1 MLVWMPTVA
10 ERASRAFIPVWRPDF
25 QYEASEARA
34 CVAAAHRPKLDAT
47 MPKVVMYTTM
57 ICPYCVRAKH
67 LLQRKGVDFDEIRID
82 TDHEQMQIMMER
94 SRRHT
99 VPQIFI
105 DDHHVGGYDDMA
117 ALEARG
123 ELDPLLGR

>member
-1 MLVWMPTVA
+1 V
-10 ERASRAFIPVWRPDF
+10 
-25 QYEASEARA
+25 
-34 CVAAAHRPKLDAT
+34 
-47 MPKVVMYTTM
+47 PKVIIYTTR

-67 LLQRKGVDFDEIRID
+67 LLEREGIEFDEVRID
-82 TDHEQMQIMMER
+82 TDREQMRIMMER

-105 DDHHVGGYDDMA
+105 DDFHVGGFDDLA
-117 ALEARG
+117 VLEARG

>member
-1 MLVWMPTVA
+1 
-10 ERASRAFIPVWRPDF
+10 
-25 QYEASEARA
+25 
-34 CVAAAHRPKLDAT
+34 
-47 MPKVVMYTTM
+47 MPKVIIYTTG

-67 LLQRKGVDFDEIRID
+67 LLQCKDIAFDEIRID
-82 TDHEQMQIMMER
+82 TDREQMRIMMER

-105 DDHHVGGYDDMA
+105 DDLHVGGFDDLA

-123 ELDPLLGR
+123 ELDSLLGR